1 MIVLAVSDHTCL
13 WRVKMCSQRVWKY
26 CTTLGSVW
34 SMTFIT
40 DASMSRLNSIIV
52 YVLAHGIL
60 QKPPYN
66 AFTLFGR
73 GECGD

>member
-1 MIVLAVSDHTCL
+1 
-13 WRVKMCSQRVWKY
+13 MCSQRVWKY